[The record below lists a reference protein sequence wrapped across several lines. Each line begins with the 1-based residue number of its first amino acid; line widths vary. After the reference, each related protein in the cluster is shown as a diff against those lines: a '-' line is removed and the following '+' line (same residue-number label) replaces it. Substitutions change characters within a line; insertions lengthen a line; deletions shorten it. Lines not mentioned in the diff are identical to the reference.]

1 MGGLQA
7 AWKVD
12 CARAEVAV
20 RCSGE
25 ALSLP
30 KPFWGGS
37 QPPRSVVQ
45 RLRGRLIG
53 LRMLL
58 KRFYV
63 PGWGDR
69 SVGRGE

>member
-7 AWKVD
+7 VWKVD
-12 CARAEVAV
+12 RARADVAV

-30 KPFWGGS
+30 KPFLGGS

-45 RLRGRLIG
+45 RLRGQAGVITYVINE
-53 LRMLL
+53 
-58 KRFYV
+58 FYV
-63 PGWGDR
+63 CY
-69 SVGRGE
+69 

>member
-7 AWKVD
+7 SWKVD
-12 CARAEVAV
+12 CARADVAV

-37 QPPRSVVQ
+37 QPPRA
-45 RLRGRLIG
+45 LLGRLMIRRPEAG
-53 LRMLL
+53 
-58 KRFYV
+58 V
-63 PGWGDR
+63 GWGRRDDI
-69 SVGRGE
+69 SVALYVCY

>member
-12 CARAEVAV
+12 CARADVAV

-37 QPPRSVVQ
+37 QPPRPVVQ
-45 RLRGRLIG
+45 RLRGPAGVITYVINE
-53 LRMLL
+53 
-58 KRFYV
+58 FYV
-63 PGWGDR
+63 CY
-69 SVGRGE
+69 